1 VRPGKNVADRCGEL
15 SEGSPDRRRLV
26 LIPINALR
34 SLLRIPSDNPDL
46 MHSQVKALSAQVP
59 LLYFITLINTL
70 AVAWTHYGSA
80 PEILT
85 VGFPALVAVG
95 CVARGWTWMRMRG
108 GVSDAQAASA
118 LRKTVVAAVAFGVIL
133 LLWGLVL
140 YQYGDAYAQGHVVFY
155 MAITVISCIFCL
167 MHLRPAALLL
177 TGVTVIPF
185 TIFFVM
191 TGRPVFIAI
200 AVNMLLVS
208 AAMIYILLIYSRDF
222 ANMIGF
228 QNQLVEGHELE
239 RAAQREI
246 LKHAG
251 RFEVALNNMLHGL
264 SMFDVDD
271 RLIVC
276 NERYAEMYG
285 LPGDLTQ
292 PGAEWRDIVAH
303 RVETLSHRN
312 LSYDDVLVTLHSVH
326 LKTTPSSHVRQLGD
340 GRMILVRHQPIK
352 EGGWVATHE
361 DITERHE
368 AEERLS
374 YTARHDALT
383 GLANRVL
390 LQERMEQAV
399 AGLERGEEF
408 AVLCLDLDHFK
419 ETNDALGHVV
429 GDLLLQ
435 ETAARLR
442 ACVGDADTVARA
454 GGDEFAIVAVGTSG
468 PAEPAALAQ
477 RLLVAMAAP
486 FELEG
491 HHINIGASIGIALAP
506 RDGTV
511 GARLFRLADVALYRA
526 KSGGRRTW
534 RFFEASMDAEL
545 QSRWRLE
552 IDLRKALVDEE
563 FEVYFQPIN
572 DAKTRSIRSFE
583 ALLRWRHPDRGM
595 ISPAEFIPLAE
606 ETGLIVPLGEWV
618 LGTACKEATHW
629 PADVRVS
636 VNVSARQF
644 DTGKLTETVRKAIA
658 DSGLAARRLELEI
671 TESVLLEGGRDN
683 LAILHELRGLGVQI
697 ALDDFGTGYSSLS
710 YLRSFPFDKLKID
723 QSFVRNIDERD
734 AQEIVRAI
742 ASLSQTLGMA
752 TTAEGVETEDQLEK
766 MIAYH
771 CTEVQGYLFSRP
783 VPASEVARLLAA
795 FNPGRQAA

>member
-1 VRPGKNVADRCGEL
+1 
-15 SEGSPDRRRLV
+15 
-26 LIPINALR
+26 
-34 SLLRIPSDNPDL
+34 

-59 LLYFITLINTL
+59 LLYFITLVNTV

-80 PEILT
+80 PESLT
-85 VGFPALVAVG
+85 VGFPALVLVG
-95 CVARGWTWMRMRG
+95 CVARGWTWMRMHG
-108 GVSDAQAASA
+108 GVSDAEAASA
-118 LRKTVVAAVAFGVIL
+118 LRKTVVAAVAFGVAL
-133 LLWGLVL
+133 LVWSLVL
-140 YQYGDAYAQGHVVFY
+140 YQYGDAYAQGHVVFF
-155 MAITVISCIFCL
+155 MGITVISCIFCL

-185 TIFFVM
+185 AIFFLM
-191 TGRPVFIAI
+191 TGRPVFVAI

-222 ANMIGF
+222 ANMIAF
-228 QNQLVEGHELE
+228 QKKLVQTHEAETEWARSNAETEL
-239 RAAQREI
+239 AAQREI

-264 SMFDVDD
+264 CMFDTDD

-285 LPGDLTQ
+285 LPGELKQ
-292 PGAEWRDIVAH
+292 PGAKWRDIVAH
-303 RVETLSHRN
+303 KLETPGYLSD
-312 LSYDDVLVTLHSVH
+312 DDVLATHRTVH
-326 LKTTPSSHVRQLGD
+326 FKTTPSSQVRQLGD
-340 GRMILVRHQPIK
+340 GRRILVRHQPIK

-374 YTARHDALT
+374 HLARHDALT

-390 LQERMEQAV
+390 LQERMEEAV

-429 GDLLLQ
+429 GDVLLR
-435 ETAARLR
+435 EIAARLK
-442 ACVGDADTVARA
+442 ACVGETDTVARA
-454 GGDEFAIVAVGTSG
+454 GGDEFAIVELGISGT
-468 PAEPAALAQ
+468 AETAALAQ
-477 RLLVAMAAP
+477 RLLEAIAAP
-486 FELEG
+486 FEIEG
-491 HHINIGASIGIALAP
+491 HKINIGASIGIALAP
-506 RDGTV
+506 RDGTL

-534 RFFEASMDAEL
+534 RFFEASMDSEL
-545 QSRWRLE
+545 QSRWQLE
-552 IDLRKALVDEE
+552 IDLRKALVEEE

-583 ALLRWRHPDRGM
+583 ALVRWRHPDRGM

-618 LGTACKEATHW
+618 LGMACKEATKW
-629 PADVRVS
+629 PVDVRVS

-644 DTGKLTETVRKAIA
+644 DTGQLTETARKAIA
-658 DSGLAARRLELEI
+658 DSGLAAQRLELEI

-683 LAILHELRGLGVQI
+683 LAILHELRALGVRI

-752 TTAEGVETEDQLEK
+752 TTAEGVETEEQLEK

-783 VPASEVARLLAA
+783 VPASDVARLLAA